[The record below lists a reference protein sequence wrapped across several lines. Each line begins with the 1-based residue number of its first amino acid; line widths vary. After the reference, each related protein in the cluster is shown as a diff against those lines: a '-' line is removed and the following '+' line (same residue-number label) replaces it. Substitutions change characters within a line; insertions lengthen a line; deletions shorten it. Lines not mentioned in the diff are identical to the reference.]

1 MQDRQYS
8 TCEQY
13 LTARSPQYQ
22 VFQTLSSFSRDSRR
36 VIVNYGMESK
46 WSPFTNAFDSTPIT
60 Q

>member
-13 LTARSPQYQ
+13 LTARSQQYH
-22 VFQTLSSFSRDSRR
+22 VFQTQSSFSRDSRR

-46 WSPFTNAFDSTPIT
+46 
-60 Q
+60 